1 MQTQRTHRVA
11 DFRQNSACYLAPV
24 GSHLLKRERRRGRQ
38 CFRALVLMPTHILF
52 AVVLEMFVYKEI
64 EGAMEGW
71 ESCQT
76 GLK

>member
-1 MQTQRTHRVA
+1 
-11 DFRQNSACYLAPV
+11 
-24 GSHLLKRERRRGRQ
+24 
-38 CFRALVLMPTHILF
+38 MPTHILF

-76 GLK
+76 GLKWVKEREKVGWSQSHLWTWTKSGQLSPMFLEATDLGIPTHLVT